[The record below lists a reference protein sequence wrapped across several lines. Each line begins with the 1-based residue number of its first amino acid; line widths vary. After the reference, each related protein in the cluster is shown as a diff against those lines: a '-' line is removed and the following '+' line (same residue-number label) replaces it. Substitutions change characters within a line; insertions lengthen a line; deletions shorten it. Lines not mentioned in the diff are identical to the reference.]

1 MIWSWWNSILFSSQ
15 IENELQNND
24 CQGEI
29 LKTDEQEV
37 VEDENPPIE
46 DVGGNPGD
54 VQPLLDNE

>member
-1 MIWSWWNSILFSSQ
+1 
-15 IENELQNND
+15 LQNND